1 MLQKRTIQ
9 SALVALA
16 LLTTAAP
23 AHAYLDPST
32 ASMAISAIVG
42 LLATASLAI
51 KTFWYKLK
59 SIGRK
64 DELAHPDSD
73 TEFSKQSSSKMDS
86 ATDS

>member
-1 MLQKRTIQ
+1 MSHKRLLQTVT
-9 SALVALA
+9 VALA
-16 LLTTAAP
+16 LLTLSAP
-23 AHAYLDPST
+23 AYAYLDPST

-59 SIGRK
+59 SFGRK
-64 DELAHPDSD
+64 DELAHPDGD
-73 TEFSKQSSSKMDS
+73 TEFSEQSSSKMDS